1 MLGIVPGMFT
11 PEASVTSRVRVTV
24 CDEEETST
32 VDGETERFENTG
44 GSVSTELKTVT
55 PEFDIPPNS
64 FVSTVTRF
72 PLVSFHNPPKR

>member
-1 MLGIVPGMFT
+1 MLGVST

-44 GSVSTELKTVT
+44 GSVSATEFITVR
-55 PEFDIPPNS
+55 PLLLAPPAEG
-64 FVSTVTRF
+64 VLLIALF
-72 PLVSFHNPPKR
+72 PQISEAD

>member
-1 MLGIVPGMFT
+1 MFT

-44 GSVSTELKTVT
+44 GSVSATEFITVS
-55 PEFDIPPNS
+55 PVLLAPPAEGNDCQADQDRYEKGK
-64 FVSTVTRF
+64 V
-72 PLVSFHNPPKR
+72 